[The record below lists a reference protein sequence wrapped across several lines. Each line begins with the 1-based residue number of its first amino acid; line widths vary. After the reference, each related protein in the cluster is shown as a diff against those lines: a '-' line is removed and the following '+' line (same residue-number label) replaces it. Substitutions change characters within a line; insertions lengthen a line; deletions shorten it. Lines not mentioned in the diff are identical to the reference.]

1 MFMPAKKKGNKP
13 LSAKDKLKLE
23 IARELGILEQ
33 VEREGWE
40 SLSNAVCG
48 KVGGI
53 MSKRLREG
61 KGDI

>member
-1 MFMPAKKKGNKP
+1 MPAKKKDNKP

-23 IARELGILEQ
+23 IAQELGILEQ
-33 VEREGWE
+33 VERDGWE

-53 MSKRLREG
+53 MSKRLREREG
-61 KGDI
+61 

>member
-1 MFMPAKKKGNKP
+1 MPAKKKDNKP
-13 LSAKDKLKLE
+13 LSPRDELKLE

-33 VEREGWE
+33 VERDGWE

-53 MSKRLREG
+53 MSRRLRERG
-61 KGDI
+61 EQI

>member
-1 MFMPAKKKGNKP
+1 MPAKKKENKP
-13 LSAKDKLKLE
+13 LSARDRMKLE
-23 IARELGILEQ
+23 IAQELGILEQ
-33 VEREGWE
+33 VERDGWE

-53 MSKRLREG
+53 MSKRLRER